1 VLSDPEYLLS
11 DFLGNLNDYDNP
23 SDWEIADLAI
33 HLKTKKAIA
42 FKTETD

>member
-23 SDWEIADLAI
+23 SDWAIADLII
-33 HLKTKKAIA
+33 HLKTKVRSRFIP
-42 FKTETD
+42 E